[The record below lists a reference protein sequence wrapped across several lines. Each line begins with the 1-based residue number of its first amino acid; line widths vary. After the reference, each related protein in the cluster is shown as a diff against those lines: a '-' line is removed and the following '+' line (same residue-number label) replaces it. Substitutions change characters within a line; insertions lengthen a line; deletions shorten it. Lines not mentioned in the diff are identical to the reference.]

1 MKKIFILFLIL
12 FTSQLFAQT
21 LLRTV
26 NLNFPGYTKYT
37 TITNALSGAPSGTT
51 ICVAAATIPYTEAEL
66 IIPPGVTVI
75 GGYPTSATAPTQRV
89 YPGVAT
95 AAQLSILNGNYS
107 HRVATVQGTLDGF
120 VITKGYVY
128 DATTDNS
135 KPMNGNG
142 GGVMINGGIVQ
153 NCILHDNVAAKK
165 APTPGNIPGTFVASI
180 GDIYCINGTNGTIV
194 EPTYSVNSGGKYIA
208 TLPSG
213 YSYSSSTGFITMP
226 DNTKITP
233 LGIVFYVNPSATTK
247 KFLILGKPSTG
258 TLQWTNS
265 TYITPAITESDKD
278 LVHAQADTSG
288 TTNTQNINAYITTNK
303 IDITFYPALNYVNSY
318 PNLGTSIK
326 WYVPA
331 GGEML
336 KMWNVYPQMD
346 ACAMLLSWETST
358 WFQAAPYWTSTEYD
372 AQNEWILNAY
382 SYPSSPAILVAPSND
397 ANKTASSWVFP
408 VASINY

>member
-1 MKKIFILFLIL
+1 MKKIFILFLIS

-21 LLRTV
+21 LRTV
-26 NLNFPGYTKYT
+26 NLTFSGYTKYT
-37 TITNALSGAPSGTT
+37 TITDALSGAASGTT
-51 ICVAAATIPYTEAEL
+51 ICVAAATVPYTEAEL

-213 YSYSSSTGFITMP
+213 YSYNISTGLITTP
-226 DNTKITP
+226 DNTTITP
-233 LGIVFYVNPSATTK
+233 LGVVFYVNPAATTAN
-247 KFLILGKPSTG
+247 FLILGKPSKSVWSNPYQDSGLTDITIQG
-258 TLQWTNS
+258 NAQNDMNGAANTQAIN
-265 TYITPAITESDKD
+265 TYITTHFI
-278 LVHAQADTSG
+278 
-288 TTNTQNINAYITTNK
+288 NIST
-303 IDITFYPALNYVNSY
+303 YPTLQYVNSY

-326 WYVPA
+326 WYIPA

-336 KMWNVYPQMD
+336 KMWSVYPQID
-346 ACAMLLSWETST
+346 ACATLLTWETSS
-358 WFQAAPYWTSTEYD
+358 WFPSSPYWTSTEYSS
-372 AQNEWILNAY
+372 QYEWILYAN
-382 SYPSSPAILVAPSND
+382 SYPSSPATLKAADQAGD
-397 ANKTASSWVFP
+397 ADKTASNWVFP